1 MDFLEFVKKEE
12 KKIKEEIED
21 LELIKIII
29 PEIKAE
35 KVFKR
40 KIDRVIHCE
49 GTLEDFSKLE
59 LNFCDYYITKNGCVE
74 YSALPKS
81 DNSIKINPIR
91 VYFSEF
97 NKKQEARIQTKIK
110 INKEIYD
117 LWFKLTENVLGKIEY
132 NFLPSGSGR
141 GLSDKKDRE
150 RYVGRLSEIE
160 GFSSIVY
167 AKVDSKSVSS
177 IDVYFE
183 TEETINLLEY
193 KEN

>member
-1 MDFLEFVKKEE
+1 MDFLELIKKEE
-12 KKIKEEIED
+12 KKIKEEIEE

-49 GTLEDFSKLE
+49 GTLEDFSKLG

-110 INKEIYD
+110 INEEIYD
-117 LWFKLTENVLGKIEY
+117 LWFKLTENVLGGIAY
-132 NFLPSGSGR
+132 NLLPTKSGR
-141 GLSDKKDRE
+141 GLSDKKNGE

-167 AKVDSKSVSS
+167 AKVDGKSVSS

-193 KEN
+193 KQH